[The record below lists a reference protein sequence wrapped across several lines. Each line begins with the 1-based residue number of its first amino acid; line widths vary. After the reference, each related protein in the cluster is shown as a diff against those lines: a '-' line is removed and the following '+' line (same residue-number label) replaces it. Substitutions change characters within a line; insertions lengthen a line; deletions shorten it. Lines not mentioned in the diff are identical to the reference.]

1 MKELTGILSEKWSSN
16 RMIHNSWAMK
26 FDVSS
31 LKDFTSFD
39 LNPGSGKL
47 TTGMATEVTST
58 TGIPKKQ

>member
-1 MKELTGILSEKWSSN
+1 
-16 RMIHNSWAMK
+16 MK

-47 TTGMATEVTST
+47 TTGMAMEVTST